1 MRSSALA
8 IGLLF
13 GVLLAPPARAQSV
26 TSFGQESSSTSHP
39 GRGMKITG
47 ITMTA
52 VGGAM
57 LSAGSMA
64 IVFAPTTV
72 MHSDCVAP
80 PCPGPAAHR
89 DFGVLLTGLIVGGTG
104 IAMAGVGIPLWI
116 AGATAESDANVALDL
131 KPGMASLHGAF

>member
-1 MRSSALA
+1 MRSSTLA
-8 IGLLF
+8 IGLLS
-13 GVLLAPPARAQSV
+13 GMLLAPPARAQSV
-26 TSFGQESSSTSHP
+26 TTFAQESSSSSHP

-72 MHSDCVAP
+72 MHSECIAP

-104 IAMAGVGIPLWI
+104 IVMAGVGIPLWVI
-116 AGATAESDANVALDL
+116 GANAESDAAVALDL
-131 KPGMASLHGAF
+131 KPGGASLRGAF